1 MVDRAQA
8 FWETNPNAAA
18 EKQWTDDPIIAK
30 EVYRRISRGESE
42 AHWLTWLFGSRF
54 AGMSFPRVLSAGCGT
69 GDHELAM
76 AKFGPAI
83 GIIDAFDIS
92 SHSIDLARQKSKM
105 QGALNLNFFQSNFD
119 QAELGVKR
127 YDLVLCSGSLHH
139 VRELESFLQRVSR
152 CLKPGG
158 YLVANEYVGD
168 CYNIYSE
175 ELLALVNKVLAAL
188 PNEAL
193 VHPDARLANPT
204 YEMVMDRDPSEAVRS
219 RLIPHFLRVFFQ
231 EVDQRPF
238 GGNLLHLVY
247 PFLKL
252 EYLSMHDP
260 LRQALFG
267 MLMILEDEMAMSPA
281 TADFGFFI
289 CRKH

>member
-1 MVDRAQA
+1 MADRAQA
-8 FWETNPNAAA
+8 FWEMNPNAAA
-18 EKQWTDDPIIAK
+18 EKQWTQDPIIAR

-42 AHWLTWLFGSRF
+42 AHWLTWLFGRRF
-54 AGMSFPRVLSAGCGT
+54 AGMFFPRVLSAGCGT
-69 GDHELAM
+69 GDHELAI
-76 AKFGPAI
+76 AKFRPAV
-83 GIIDAFDIS
+83 GAIDAFDVS
-92 SHSIDLARQKSKM
+92 AHSIELAREKADIQRASD
-105 QGALNLNFFQSNFD
+105 LNFFQAEFD
-119 QAELGVKR
+119 HADLGVKR

-158 YLVANEYVGD
+158 YFVANEYVGD

-175 ELLALVNKVLAAL
+175 ERLALVNRVLAAL

-193 VHPDARLANPT
+193 VRPDARLANAT
-204 YEMVMDRDPSEAVRS
+204 FEMVMERDPSEAVRS
-219 RLIPHFLRVFFQ
+219 SLIPHFLRVFFP

-247 PFLKL
+247 PFLNL
-252 EYLSMHDP
+252 EYLAAHDP
-260 LRQALFG
+260 LRRALFG
-267 MLMILEDEMAMSPA
+267 MLIILEDETVMTPA
-281 TADFGFFI
+281 SSDFGFFI